1 MKGQNS
7 GMSGCLRKTGS
18 GTEETKGLERMSL
31 VRAVHERRWG
41 RKVQPPGV
49 GGWWPP
55 PQLVNLHLH
64 SLHLCQELLLRGADA
79 GCQVRVC
86 PRVCPAERSRGGGA
100 DSTARLQALL
110 LHPSRPCLRTSPPGY
125 ASGPPFQS
133 TPLGPFLLCSAA
145 ARPEAS
151 SCWQSPHSGSSV
163 GVQGAEPEEYML
175 WGPERTPGGMRWA
188 RTESWRVFGVSAKD
202 AVGKGSPWEPPNSA
216 FCVIKGFS
224 WRVHKVRGLG
234 KSQELRV

>member
-1 MKGQNS
+1 M
-7 GMSGCLRKTGS
+7 
-18 GTEETKGLERMSL
+18 
-31 VRAVHERRWG
+31 RAVKSECAPECAPRNA
-41 RKVQPPGV
+41 PGV
-49 GGWWPP
+49 GGLIPLP
-55 PQLVNLHLH
+55 GSKL
-64 SLHLCQELLLRGADA
+64 SC
-79 GCQVRVC
+79 
-86 PRVCPAERSRGGGA
+86 
-100 DSTARLQALL
+100 ST
-110 LHPSRPCLRTSPPGY
+110 PPGH
-125 ASGPPFQS
+125 ASAPPLQS

-202 AVGKGSPWEPPNSA
+202 AVEKGSPWEPPNSA